1 VDDAPSKLR
10 EPRKSSLD
18 RLAES
23 YHSKKPGLKDW
34 YRLEGTDML
43 KNEFEQFEDSHLVLL
58 RTILNV
64 YEQRI
69 RAKNAA
75 RMLGGLRNLIKKS
88 LTIQVMDLVDE

>member
-1 VDDAPSKLR
+1 MDDAPSKLR

-34 YRLEGTDML
+34 YRFEGTDIL

-58 RTILNV
+58 RTIVNV

-75 RMLGGLRNLIKKS
+75 RMLGGLRNLMKKS
-88 LTIQVMDLVDE
+88 LKIQVMDLADE